1 MTFSVTVKRAL
12 SCTSAVLAL
21 SLTSTPLLAQP
32 WWTKV
37 PPEAIPRTAD
47 GRVNLSAP
55 APRLPDGKPD
65 FSGVWNSP
73 TGYLRNLAKDLKEGD
88 VPFQPWAKAL
98 YDERAA
104 GIHWKEEPD
113 ANCLPQGVPKVLFAP
128 APWRM
133 VQTPQRIFFVHEAFN
148 LWWQV
153 FMDGREYVHS
163 EDVTPAWHG
172 YSTGKWDGDTLVI
185 DSRGFNGKVWL
196 DQLGK
201 PSTEALHVNMRLRRK
216 DFGHM
221 AIQATIDDPKA
232 YTKPWTVNIDVTLL
246 PNAELMEF
254 ICLENERD
262 VVRAPK

>member
-1 MTFSVTVKRAL
+1 MQILVNAKRFVIAA
-12 SCTSAVLAL
+12 TTVLAL
-21 SLTSTPLLAQP
+21 SLLSTPLFAQP

-37 PPEAIPRTAD
+37 PTSAIPHTPD
-47 GRVNLSAP
+47 GKVDLSAP

-65 FSGVWNSP
+65 FSGVWNPP
-73 TGYLRNLAKDLKEGD
+73 TGYLRDLSKDLKEP
-88 VPFQPWAKAL
+88 VLFQAWAKAV

-104 GIHWKEEPD
+104 GLHWRDEPD
-113 ANCLPQGVPKVLFAP
+113 ANCLPQGVPKVLLAP

-133 VQTPQRIFFVHEAFN
+133 VQTPERIFFVHEAFN

-153 FMDGREYVHS
+153 FMDGREFVPS
-163 EDVTPAWHG
+163 KDVTPTWHG

-201 PSTEALHVNMRLRRK
+201 PSTEALHVNTRLRRK
-216 DFGHM
+216 DFGHLD
-221 AIQATIDDPKA
+221 IQITIDDPEA
-232 YTKPWTVNIDVTLL
+232 YMKPWTVNVEVGLV

-262 VVRAPK
+262 VRGPR